1 MPADFHVPIYR
12 SHWRIMAF
20 PLCSSAESNL
30 ESSWRDYHLF
40 PEGEKNQMGKGL
52 LKNRHSFTDL
62 YMWFQFLEFTK
73 KVENILFLKDFIYL
87 FLDRGEGKEKERE
100 RNTNVWLYLCCPY
113 WGAGPQPRHV
123 PWLGTKPVTLW
134 FASQHSIHW
143 ATPARVK
150 IFLNVRWLQWQKI
163 IYHLRNTC
171 DLR

>member
-123 PWLGTKPVTLW
+123 PWLGTKLNPLSHTSPSENILKCKVATVAKNYISSQKYLW
-134 FASQHSIHW
+134 PQIN
-143 ATPARVK
+143 TQ
-150 IFLNVRWLQWQKI
+150 WL
-163 IYHLRNTC
+163 
-171 DLR
+171 